1 MEGTEPPL
9 RRVTTGP
16 TRRGRPYPHGLRG
29 SRCRWLFPLP
39 SDKIFSGENGLLLDA
54 VLTRNT
60 ARAITRRR
68 NCPQHRGQRGSKNS
82 GPSCQAF
89 QSSARTVQVAE
100 SRASSRTRDH
110 PSCRPPGL
118 RRDTYKFYAS
128 DLSVSLE
135 GMLSSYEDTT
145 TQRSGKLSM
154 ILRFTTT

>member
-1 MEGTEPPL
+1 MNGGDSGTVSE
-9 RRVTTGP
+9 RRHERSDDERSAQRTHPHALSRTVGGAGSM
-16 TRRGRPYPHGLRG
+16 RDCRGRPYPHGLRG

-54 VLTRNT
+54 VLTRNA

-89 QSSARTVQVAE
+89 QSSGRTVQVAE

-110 PSCRPPGL
+110 PSCRPQDCVEIRTSFMPL
-118 RRDTYKFYAS
+118 T
-128 DLSVSLE
+128 
-135 GMLSSYEDTT
+135 
-145 TQRSGKLSM
+145 
-154 ILRFTTT
+154 